1 MPRNIC
7 RLANEGKMF
16 NVDSSQKYYSKWVNE
31 MTQWV
36 KSLAPNSV
44 YLSVM
49 AGTLIMG
56 KGLLRVIS

>member
-1 MPRNIC
+1 
-7 RLANEGKMF
+7 MF